1 MHLQV
6 LLQSSA
12 LQARRNVFL
21 QVENKLLN
29 LKDILR
35 YTLLHFILKI
45 NILKSNKI
53 INVVVVDAIFS
64 CYCACLVILQLCFLL
79 VIF

>member
-1 MHLQV
+1 MYLQV

-29 LKDILR
+29 LKEILR
-35 YTLLHFILKI
+35 YMLLHFLIKSKLILI
-45 NILKSNKI
+45 YEMNIKWY
-53 INVVVVDAIFS
+53 NVFLDIDTIFT
-64 CYCACLVILQLCFLL
+64 L
-79 VIF
+79 

>member
-1 MHLQV
+1 MARLFKISIHLQV

-29 LKDILR
+29 LKEILR
-35 YTLLHFILKI
+35 YMLLHFLEKSKLILMYEMK
-45 NILKSNKI
+45 
-53 INVVVVDAIFS
+53 
-64 CYCACLVILQLCFLL
+64 
-79 VIF
+79 

>member
-1 MHLQV
+1 MYLQV

-29 LKDILR
+29 LKEILR
-35 YTLLHFILKI
+35 YMLLHFLIKSKLILIYEMKWYDYVFGHRYYFYT
-45 NILKSNKI
+45 
-53 INVVVVDAIFS
+53 VVVID
-64 CYCACLVILQLCFLL
+64 CAFLVL
-79 VIF
+79 

>member
-1 MHLQV
+1 MYLQV

-29 LKDILR
+29 LKEILR
-35 YTLLHFILKI
+35 YMLLHFLIKSKLILIYEMKWYNVFLDI
-45 NILKSNKI
+45 DTIFIL
-53 INVVVVDAIFS
+53 
-64 CYCACLVILQLCFLL
+64 
-79 VIF
+79 